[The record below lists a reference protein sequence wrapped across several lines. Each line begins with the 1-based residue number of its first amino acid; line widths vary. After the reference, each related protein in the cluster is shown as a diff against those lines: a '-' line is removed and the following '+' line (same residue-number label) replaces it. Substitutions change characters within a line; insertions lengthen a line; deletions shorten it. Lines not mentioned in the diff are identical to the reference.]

1 MHFTSIVL
9 GVVFTIA
16 GFLFACGKLHIHLSN
31 WKNMPDEEKEKID
44 IVPLCHNV
52 GAIITLSGLIFLLK
66 GLWAD
71 FTGSWFTITM
81 VVWFIVAALDL
92 LYIEKSRRY
101 QK

>member
-1 MHFTSIVL
+1 M
-9 GVVFTIA
+9 IA
-16 GFLFACGKLHIHLSN
+16 LQIYLKYIIKILLKLL
-31 WKNMPDEEKEKID
+31 KKEKID

-52 GAIITLSGLIFLLK
+52 GAIITLSGLIFLLN

-92 LYIEKSRRY
+92 LYIEKSHRY